1 MREISLVAFDLD
13 GTLLD
18 SSKRIPASAKSA
30 VTRLREAGVFITVV
44 TGRGYHSARQ
54 YIEELRLQIPFG
66 LYHGA
71 LVRDTLGIEVLKR
84 AIPKVGVREA
94 IDLASSLDC
103 VPMVIPLET
112 ETGLIFRREDE
123 GHPIVRFVIESER
136 SEVSAGGQNISF
148 IPHEELRADA
158 FLVYVMGLKERIRK
172 FLDTVRG
179 LPVPLYQAELFPV
192 YAPRASAELRETHAV
207 AMLSPIGADK
217 RTALTAIT
225 DSLGVPLENVMAF
238 GDWHNDIPML
248 EASGT
253 AVLMGNAPP
262 AVAQRLRHPNLY
274 RTGAN
279 DGAGIADALARFG
292 LI

>member
-1 MREISLVAFDLD
+1 MHEISLVAFDLD

-18 SSKRIPASAKSA
+18 SSKRIPPSARSA
-30 VTRLREAGVFITVV
+30 VARLQDAGVFITVV
-44 TGRGYHSARQ
+44 TGRGFHSARP

-71 LVRDTLGIEVLKR
+71 LVRDPLGIEVLKR

-94 IDLASSLDC
+94 LDLAASVGC

-112 ETGLIFRREDE
+112 ETGLIFRCEDE

-136 SEVSAGGQNISF
+136 SEVSAGSQKISF
-148 IPHEELRADA
+148 IPHEGQGVDA
-158 FLVYVMGLKERIRK
+158 FLVYVMGPKERIRE
-172 FLDTVRG
+172 FLEAVRAQR
-179 LPVPLYQAELFPV
+179 VSLYQAELFPV

-217 RTALTAIT
+217 RAALTAIT
-225 DSLGVPLENVMAF
+225 ESLGVSLENVMAF

-248 EASGT
+248 EAAGT

-279 DGAGIADALARFG
+279 DGTGIADALARYG